1 MKHRKE
7 NILIYISLGLSILI
21 IIYDFLIDSDG
32 FIEEIK
38 TSPTSN
44 IAWNILLFILMYI
57 VLAFCIYVLIFIT
70 YIIYAVFRQIFTEY
84 KRSNAKADDS
94 VFAAIRLNDIRAV
107 ENHISRGLNVNTVT
121 EDGSSPLHRA
131 IQGVTNSESNCDNLE
146 IIELL
151 IKKGSDVNGKNQDGC
166 APLHLGTTHEEVI
179 ELLISKGADVNAKDD
194 SGSTLLHEIIFCEDE
209 NLINLIIS
217 KGADVNS
224 INEDGETPLD
234 RLSSEELEG
243 VTAEIAVLIR
253 KQGGKTGE
261 ELKAEGK

>member
-1 MKHRKE
+1 MKHIKE
-7 NILIYISLGLSILI
+7 NILIYISLGLSTLVFI
-21 IIYDFLIDSDG
+21 IPFLIDSDG

-44 IAWNILLFILMYI
+44 IAWNILLFVLMFI
-57 VLAFCIYVLIFIT
+57 VLAFLILVLI
-70 YIIYAVFRQIFTEY
+70 IFTYGIYHVFCQVFKDY
-84 KRSNAKADDS
+84 KRSKAKAEDS
-94 VFAAIRLNDIRAV
+94 IFAAIRLNNIQAV
-107 ENHISRGLNVNTVT
+107 KNHISRGLDLNTVT

-131 IQGVTNSESNCDNLE
+131 IEGDWNSESDCDNLE

-151 IKKGSDVNGKNQDGC
+151 IEKGSDVNRKNQDGF
-166 APLHLGTTHEEVI
+166 APLHLGTTREVI

-194 SGSTLLHEIIFCEDE
+194 SDSTLLHEIIFYEDK
-209 NLINLIIS
+209 NLINLLIS
-217 KGADVNS
+217 KGADVNF

-243 VTAEIAVLIR
+243 VTAEIAVLLR
-253 KQGGKTGE
+253 KHGAKTGE